1 MILFDLQ
8 CNKGHK
14 FEAWFPSSS
23 KYEEQVKK
31 KLVSCPF
38 CESKKIKK
46 SLMAPNIIL
55 ANTNKKKQP
64 AKKEKESK
72 NLLEKEVSK
81 FKKFIEKNTENVG
94 KNFAEEARKIYYGEK
109 KSRPIRGETSV
120 SEAKELVE
128 EGIPFSKLPW
138 PAKEDA

>member
-8 CNKGHK
+8 CNKGHQ

-55 ANTNKKKQP
+55 ANTNKKQP

-81 FKKFIEKNTENVG
+81 FKKFI
-94 KNFAEEARKIYYGEK
+94 RKH
-109 KSRPIRGETSV
+109 R
-120 SEAKELVE
+120 
-128 EGIPFSKLPW
+128 
-138 PAKEDA
+138 

>member
-23 KYEEQVKK
+23 KYEEQVKN

-55 ANTNKKKQP
+55 ANTNKKNNLQR
-64 AKKEKESK
+64 KK
-72 NLLEKEVSK
+72 
-81 FKKFIEKNTENVG
+81 KKVKT
-94 KNFAEEARKIYYGEK
+94 Y
-109 KSRPIRGETSV
+109 
-120 SEAKELVE
+120 
-128 EGIPFSKLPW
+128 
-138 PAKEDA
+138 